1 VVGTDKKPIQLLA
14 SKPSAEANEQALN
27 SDRSGAET
35 LNREELEII
44 KWLKEVRF
52 RKQLFGGVNEQDVW
66 KKIEK
71 LNEMYEAALK
81 AERIRYDVLLEQQNK
96 VSDNSNLSKGRTA
109 DD

>member
-1 VVGTDKKPIQLLA
+1 MVGTDKKPIQLRA
-14 SKPSAEANEQALN
+14 SKPSAEANDQAAN
-27 SDRSGAET
+27 PDTSGVET
-35 LNREELEII
+35 LNREEQEII
-44 KWLKEVRF
+44 NWLKEVRF

-81 AERIRYDVLLEQQNK
+81 AERIRYDVLLKQQSK
-96 VSDNSNLSKGRTA
+96 LSDNSILSKGRTA